1 MDPVK
6 DKALKA
12 AIKRVSRLS
21 MELHDLMESGMTI
34 DVVFPNDEKIIVPGK
49 LPNVRRL
56 VVTRPALHLQ
66 LSAEPL
72 ESVT

>member
-1 MDPVK
+1 MDPLK

-12 AIKRVSRLS
+12 AIQRVSRLS

-49 LPNVRRL
+49 LPKIRRL
-56 VVTRPALHLQ
+56 VVTKPAIHLQ
-66 LSAEPL
+66 LSPEPAE
-72 ESVT
+72 SIK